1 MPIGEAHKSGSN
13 FTGLAE
19 YILAQGIYISQNP
32 EKKPEIVY
40 RNHIYGSNYLELG
53 NEFRDVAKENPRVSK
68 PVMHLTINFKASD
81 NISDENQINFVRR
94 ITEEMGVEEN
104 NHQFLIVKHND
115 KHPHFHIQVNRIGF
129 DGKTLSDSNSKLRIG
144 TACDKVEKEMGLDNY
159 LKSTRAFVYDEEL
172 KSYVKNTKREIQKG
186 LPIVKATR
194 NRQLGI
200 QEKKDYIQIETLKIL
215 QNHKV
220 DSLES
225 LQSELKIKDISFKF
239 SINQKDQVA
248 VSFQYNGLAVKGTQ
262 VCLKGN
268 MIKNQLLANQKAN
281 NQLVEKKH
289 HLGLIKEAYPNLVK
303 SIIQMV
309 DVYNSGRIPNLESV
323 LKTNSIKCNN
333 GTTIEY
339 KDLIID
345 LELLKQFNHRC
356 QAKVEEAREKFE
368 FKLSEYQKSQNTEFK
383 KGFLGILNAEQKK
396 FNDLLK
402 VKLNN
407 SQPPILEIGIKADNF
422 INEIQKRVL
431 EMYNDVKGK
440 KVIRYFTY
448 VVDQSIN
455 LGDVALKNSEEKDES
470 ISVYKNSE
478 QAKLSQIEKNN
489 LGNEISRKMRR

>member
-19 YILAQGIYISQNP
+19 YILAQGIYSSQNP
-32 EKKPEIVY
+32 AKKPEIVY
-40 RNHIYGSNYLELG
+40 TNHIYGSNYLELG
-53 NEFRDVAKENPRVSK
+53 SEFREVAKENPRVSK
-68 PVMHLTINFKASD
+68 PVMHFTVNFKASD
-81 NISDENQINFVRR
+81 NISNENQITFVRR
-94 ITEEMGVEEN
+94 IIEEMGVQEK

-115 KHPHFHIQVNRIGF
+115 KHPHFHVQINRIGF

-172 KSYVKNTKREIQKG
+172 KSHVKNTKREIYKVV
-186 LPIVKATR
+186 PIVKATR

-225 LQSELKIKDISFKF
+225 LQSELKLKDINFKF

-281 NQLVEKKH
+281 NQLEEKKR
-289 HLGLIKEAYPNLVK
+289 HLIKIKEAYSKLVK
-303 SIIQMV
+303 SINEMV
-309 DVYNSGRIPNLESV
+309 DVYNSGRIPDLESV
-323 LKTNSIKCNN
+323 LKANGIKCKN
-333 GTTIEY
+333 GTTIDY
-339 KDLIID
+339 NDLIID
-345 LELLKQFNHRC
+345 LKLLQQFNYRC
-356 QAKVEEAREKFE
+356 QLRLEEAIEKFKYE
-368 FKLSEYQKSQNTEFK
+368 LSEYQKLQKTEFK
-383 KGFLGILNAEQKK
+383 KGFLGVLNADQKK
-396 FNDLLK
+396 FNESLK
-402 VKLNN
+402 DKLNN
-407 SQPPILEIGIKADNF
+407 SQPPALKISIKSDDF
-422 INEIQKRVL
+422 INEIQKRVS

-440 KVIRYFTY
+440 KIIRYFTY
-448 VVDQSIN
+448 VVDPSIN
-455 LGDVALKNSEEKDES
+455 LADGTLNKSEEKDES
-470 ISVYKNSE
+470 ISVSKNSE
-478 QAKLSQIEKNN
+478 QAKIVQIEKISS
-489 LGNEISRKMRR
+489 GNKIKSRKI